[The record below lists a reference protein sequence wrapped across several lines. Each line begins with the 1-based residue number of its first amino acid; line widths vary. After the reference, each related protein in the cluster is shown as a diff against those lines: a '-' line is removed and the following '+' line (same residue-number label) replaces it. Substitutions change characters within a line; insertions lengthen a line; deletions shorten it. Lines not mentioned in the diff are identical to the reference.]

1 MQVGKIYEYGVELN
15 SLWKKA
21 YSVDILGAHFQTK
34 YYLLDVRVKRDRF
47 IGLCPVFCMAISGKT
62 VFFEGKMNIALYRQ
76 DGQAIMAMRK
86 VSKV

>member
-1 MQVGKIYEYGVELN
+1 MNVVQN
-15 SLWKKA
+15 SIHCERKHILLTF
-21 YSVDILGAHFQTK
+21 LGAHFQTK

-62 VFFEGKMNIALYRQ
+62 VFFEGKRNIGLYRQ